1 MSTHLHFHTGFHR
14 HRLARVI
21 ALVLIAL
28 LAYFVWSDS
37 ASAEQETVVVLS
49 ADFELRHYTARG
61 QMEAR
66 PAESKAACACLQSSL
81 TVAASDHPAFDVV
94 ALPALNAPEQA
105 AVDEHV
111 ALLSTIASSI
121 QYMAKNPGEGGKW
134 ITDMGPEAVANG
146 RYCMGD
152 GLAFLRERT
161 GADKALIV
169 TGWHVEPTA
178 GRQVLHFV
186 LSQGESLAPETGTL
200 SVVMADLDTGRVV
213 WFRSL
218 GEVYNSLGYAIL
230 GRGREIDDAVV
241 TNPVKAQEMFREM
254 LASYQDS
261 EGAS

>member
-1 MSTHLHFHTGFHR
+1 MFAHSHFHSSSRR
-14 HRLARVI
+14 HRMVRVI
-21 ALVLIAL
+21 TLALIVL

-37 ASAEQETVVVLS
+37 ASAEPETVVVLS
-49 ADFELRHYTARG
+49 ADFELRQYTAQG
-61 QMEAR
+61 ALEAR
-66 PAESKAACACLQSSL
+66 PAESRAACACLKDSL
-81 TVAASDHPAFDVV
+81 TGAVRENPVLDVV
-94 ALPALNAPEQA
+94 ALPDLTAAEQA

-111 ALLSTIASSI
+111 VLLSTIANSI

-134 ITDMGPEAVANG
+134 IADMGPDAVASG

-178 GRQVLHFV
+178 GRQVLHFI
-186 LSQGESLAPETGTL
+186 LSQGESLAKETGTL

-218 GEVYNSLGYAIL
+218 GEVYDSLGYAVL
-230 GRGREIDDAVV
+230 GQGREIDDAVV

-254 LASYQDS
+254 LTSYRVS